1 MLALRRLPGFDL
13 KDCLERLARHEHD
26 AEASLEAVRELLR
39 FAPVLASGLDPDSR
53 RQAIAGLRATLGAGS
68 GEVLEAAF
76 VALAQIDRAA
86 ATTAGFV
93 MFARLG
99 GQVEGLASRL
109 LARLAPPPSPSVD
122 RCLVWLASED
132 NLLGMLAAEALGEQ
146 GPGAVAQLLA
156 SLQGLLGGE
165 RSTSE
170 ERVRG
175 RIAHALGRI
184 GPGAVAAIPELLALL
199 EDEAVYR
206 DTRFYAKRALV
217 AIGPEAAQALF
228 EELRATPRWAVLA
241 ALSEMRAETLTNM
254 VGLAGLLEALRS
266 GEDEGLQ
273 GISAAI
279 LHKLR

>member
-1 MLALRRLPGFDL
+1 MVVLHSALIELAYQAAKATVAATHPAPSNGPQPAERLYRTLEACFFKGYPRAFQNETVPSEHVLALTVFPVHRVVHCVLP
-13 KDCLERLARHEHD
+13 
-26 AEASLEAVRELLR
+26 
-39 FAPVLASGLDPDSR
+39 
-53 RQAIAGLRATLGAGS
+53 
-68 GEVLEAAF
+68 
-76 VALAQIDRAA
+76 
-86 ATTAGFV
+86 
-93 MFARLG
+93 
-99 GQVEGLASRL
+99 
-109 LARLAPPPSPSVD
+109 
-122 RCLVWLASED
+122 
-132 NLLGMLAAEALGEQ
+132 
-146 GPGAVAQLLA
+146 VAQLLA

-279 LHKLR
+279 LHKPR